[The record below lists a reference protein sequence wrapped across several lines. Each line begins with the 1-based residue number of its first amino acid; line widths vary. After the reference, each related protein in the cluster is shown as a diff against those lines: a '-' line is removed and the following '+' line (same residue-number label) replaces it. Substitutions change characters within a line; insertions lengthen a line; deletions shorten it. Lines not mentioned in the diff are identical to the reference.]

1 MSSNV
6 EAQFDAQNVY
16 REETYTDRRV
26 GTIRVMV
33 PVTPEGAPDSSRVTL
48 FIGQVSVMTPMGTL
62 PISFEIDATTLAE
75 ALPKFA
81 EGARAGVD
89 EAMRELQQMRRE
101 SASSL
106 VLPESAA
113 PAPGS
118 RIRLP

>member
-1 MSSNV
+1 MNAST
-6 EAQFDAQNVY
+6 EAQFDADNIY

-33 PVTPEGAPDSSRVTL
+33 PVTSDGSPDAARATL
-48 FIGQVSVMTPMGTL
+48 FIGQVSIMTPMGTL
-62 PISFEIDATTLAE
+62 PISFEIDATSLAE
-75 ALPKFA
+75 ALPKFTD
-81 EGARAGVD
+81 GARAGVD

-118 RIRLP
+118 RIRMP

>member
-1 MSSNV
+1 MNAST
-6 EAQFDAQNVY
+6 EAQFDADNIY

-33 PVTPEGAPDSSRVTL
+33 PVTSDGSPDTGRATM
-48 FIGQVSVMTPMGTL
+48 FIGQVSIMTPMGTL
-62 PISFEIDATTLAE
+62 PISFEIDAKSLAE
-75 ALPKFA
+75 ALPKFTD
-81 EGARAGVD
+81 GARAGVD
-89 EAMRELQQMRRE
+89 EAMRELQQLRRE

-118 RIRLP
+118 RIRMP